1 VSNHPFFIGVC
12 VFARKHRAFH
22 LGTIYLIRHGQAGTR
37 EHYDVLSALGERQAV
52 LLGQHLQR
60 EAVTFATVYTGALRR
75 QQQTAQLA
83 LQQMAQSVAS
93 QCDAQWN
100 EFSLANVYR
109 GMLPLL
115 LRDDAAFAADYAAM
129 QETLRADAHAVR
141 GAVGRCD
148 RAIIEAWMNERF
160 AEYAGETW
168 ATFRARVQNALPAM
182 LAAAEQ
188 QTIAVFTSATPIAIA
203 VSEVLGVSNAKTLS
217 LMAMVQ
223 NSSVTTLRVRDG
235 ETWLASFN
243 ALAHL
248 PEPGMRTFR

>member
-1 VSNHPFFIGVC
+1 M
-12 VFARKHRAFH
+12 FH
-22 LGTIYLIRHGQAGTR
+22 LGTIYLVRHGQAGTR
-37 EHYDVLSALGERQAV
+37 EHYDVLSELGRQQAV
-52 LLGQHLQR
+52 LLGRYWQR
-60 EAVTFATVYTGALRR
+60 EAVMFDTVYSGALSR

-83 LQQMAQSVAS
+83 LQQMAQPVVP
-93 QCDAQWN
+93 QPDAQWN
-100 EFSLANVYR
+100 EFSLAHVYQ

-129 QETLRADAHAVR
+129 QEALRVDAHAVR

-160 AEYAGETW
+160 DEYEGETW
-168 ATFRARVQNALPAM
+168 ATFRARVQNALPA
-182 LAAAEQ
+182 LFAAAEQ
-188 QTIAVFTSATPIAIA
+188 QTLAVFTSATPIAIT
-203 VSEVLGVSNAKTLS
+203 VSEVLGVSNAKTLG

-235 ETWLASFN
+235 ETWLAGFN

-248 PEPGMRTFR
+248 PEPNMRTFR